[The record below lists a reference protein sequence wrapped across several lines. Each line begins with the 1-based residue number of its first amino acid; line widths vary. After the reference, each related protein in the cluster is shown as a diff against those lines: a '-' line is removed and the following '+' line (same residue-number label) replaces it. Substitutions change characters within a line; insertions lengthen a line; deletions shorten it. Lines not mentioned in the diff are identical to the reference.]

1 MAQDT
6 TKENTLVAFYN
17 ERITEPSTND
27 EVYGYWLFALGLV
40 ASVVGVVFFMY
51 SGTYPRP
58 PASEGGT
65 YWLLR
70 EIGGVFIGVGFPLLL
85 GGVAIRL
92 PLRQLATRVVGVGVV
107 LCLAAVLW
115 FIVVYPAGGWPV
127 STGHTGVI
135 GLYTVGLAAIGIAS
149 IVVPMLSRAETET
162 ESERVTREQDKAER
176 SELEAEKAEL
186 EERTTELGADLE
198 SAREE
203 RDEAAAATE
212 AAEAE
217 LEALRQ
223 SKARFEIYRDRGGGH
238 RWRLRHRNG
247 NIIATSGEA
256 YASRQKAQ
264 QGMHSVMRNAL
275 GAAVMTIEP
284 EDPETIEGETETDPI
299 EIESRAEF
307 ELYEDAAGEYR
318 WRLVHDNGNIIADS
332 GEGYASK
339 SNVRRAMDSVRKHA
353 EAADY
358 LRIDPTGFE
367 VYRDAAGEYRWRLVH
382 QNGEILADSGQGY
395 ASRQKARQGVDSVR
409 DNAGEAD
416 IEEQ

>member
-6 TKENTLVAFYN
+6 TKENALVSFYN
-17 ERITEPSTND
+17 ERITEPSTSD
-27 EVYGYWLFALGLV
+27 EVYGYWLFVLGLV

-51 SGTYPRP
+51 SGVYPRP
-58 PASEGGT
+58 PASEGGS

-70 EIGGVFIGVGFPLLL
+70 EIGGVFVGVGFPLLL
-85 GGVAIRL
+85 GGVAIRF
-92 PLRQLATRVVGVGVV
+92 PLRQLATRIVGVGVI

-127 STGHTGVI
+127 ATGHTGVI
-135 GLYTVGLAAIGIAS
+135 GLYTVGLAVIGLAS

-162 ESERVTREQDKAER
+162 ESEREAREQDEAER
-176 SELEAEKAEL
+176 SELEARKVEL
-186 EERTTELGADLE
+186 EEETSELEADLE
-198 SAREE
+198 TTREE
-203 RDEAAAATE
+203 RDDAMAATE
-212 AAEAE
+212 ATEAE
-217 LEALRQ
+217 LETLRE
-223 SKARFEIYRDRGGGH
+223 SKARFEIYKDKGGGH

-256 YASRQKAQ
+256 YASRQKCQ

-275 GAAVMTIEP
+275 GAAVMTVG
-284 EDPETIEGETETDPI
+284 PETDETDTEAPEPI
-299 EIESRAEF
+299 ELESHAEF
-307 ELYEDAAGEYR
+307 ELYEDNAGEYR

-339 SNVRRAMDSVRKHA
+339 SNVKRAMDSVRKHA
-353 EAADY
+353 ESADY
-358 LRIDPTGFE
+358 LKIDPTGFE
-367 VYRDAAGEYRWRLVH
+367 IYRDAAGEWRWRLVH
-382 QNGEILADSGQGY
+382 ENGEILADSGQGY